1 MHHSLLGDG
10 MKAEPNLVPLLDV
23 VMQLLMFFMMCVNFV
38 NEQFNQNIELPVAQ
52 SARPPSKT
60 EDQSDVLVL
69 NLNRNGH
76 LEVSDQKP
84 LETLPEMRFYLK
96 EQFGDTYRLMAQRK
110 ESRKAAGPVEVKTT
124 VIIRADKGVEYE
136 TFYQLLQL
144 CKEVGYRKLQ
154 LRAKSRG

>member
-1 MHHSLLGDG
+1 MSLSLLGDSV
-10 MKAEPNLVPLLDV
+10 KAEPNLVPLLDV

-69 NLNRNGH
+69 NLDRNGH
-76 LEVSDQKP
+76 LEVGDEKP
-84 LETLPEMRFYLK
+84 LETLADMRYYLK
-96 EQFGDTYRLMAQRK
+96 QQYADTYRLMAERQRK
-110 ESRKAAGPVEVKTT
+110 KSDKPVEVKTT
-124 VIIRADKGVEYE
+124 VIIRADKSVDFD

-144 CKEVGYRKLQ
+144 CKEAGYRKLQ
-154 LRAKSRG
+154 LRARSQG